1 MAKEIKDYQL
11 VEVYDQ
17 GVWNTVWKKK
27 KITHDPRTPKVM
39 LKSIL
44 NDSKKRK

>member
-1 MAKEIKDYQL
+1 MEKRIEDYQL

-27 KITHDPRTPKVM
+27 EITHDPRAPKWARKLMTALV
-39 LKSIL
+39 
-44 NDSKKRK
+44 KK